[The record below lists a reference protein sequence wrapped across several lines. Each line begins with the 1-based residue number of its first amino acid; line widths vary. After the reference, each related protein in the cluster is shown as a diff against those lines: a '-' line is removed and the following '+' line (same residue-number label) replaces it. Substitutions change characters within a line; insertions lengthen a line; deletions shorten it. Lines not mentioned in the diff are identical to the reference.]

1 MTISDPIGKQGIVD
15 KFEDLVTDVANASI
29 VCPIVK
35 AATVVLNIAA
45 TIIEPGILFNPCFL

>member
-1 MTISDPIGKQGIVD
+1 MIVD
-15 KFEDLVTDVANASI
+15 ATMLIANASI
-29 VCPIVK
+29 ACPIVK